1 MNCYSVCVLYAGNV
15 KEKTSTYYNADK
27 LRNAYLL
34 YEKSD
39 F

>member
-1 MNCYSVCVLYAGNV
+1 MNCYSVCVSYAGHV

-27 LRNAYLL
+27 LGNAYLL
-34 YEKSD
+34 YENSD

>member
-1 MNCYSVCVLYAGNV
+1 MNCYSVCVLYAGHV

-27 LRNAYLL
+27 RGNVYFL
-34 YEKSD
+34 YENSD

>member
-1 MNCYSVCVLYAGNV
+1 MNCYSVCVLYVGHV